1 MAVPLSFTMNGP
13 RTVDL
18 PAIANHAM
26 QQYGFEAHFPRAVL
40 AEVAAV
46 EDGAV
51 PPGRRGVRT
60 CTALLWSSIDNWDS
74 MDLDQIEY
82 CERGARGEIL
92 VRVAIADVDLY
103 VSQDTA
109 TDRHA
114 SHNGFSVYTGVVT
127 YPMLPDEL
135 SKGASSL
142 LPGGDRMAVVIE
154 YAVLPDGSVRPGDLY
169 PARVR
174 NHAKLVYEEVGAWLE
189 GTGEVP
195 ATVRDTPGLEA
206 QLRLQ
211 LEAMRLLRHRR
222 HEQGALELETVEAE
236 PVLEDGVVRD
246 LVVQRQNLARC
257 LIEEFMVAA
266 NGTMVAFLERADLPM
281 LQRVVRVPRYWA
293 RIVETAAEYGETLP
307 EDPDA
312 RALAAF
318 LLRRRAADPD
328 RFPDLSL
335 TVIKLLGPGEYV
347 ALGPGE
353 ESEGH
358 FSLAVTDYTHAT
370 APNRRYPDLVNQ
382 RLVASVFEDEPAP
395 YTWDELVAL
404 AAWLSDREK
413 GTKKVE
419 RFVHK
424 AVAAVLLHDRVGE
437 TFEGLVTGASPKGT
451 WVRVVAP
458 PVEGRVMRGEEG
470 LAVGDRV
477 RVRLLGTDAYRGF
490 IDFEA
495 VGGPRRG

>member
-1 MAVPLSFTMNGP
+1 MNGQQS
-13 RTVDL
+13 VDL
-18 PAIANHAM
+18 PAIATHAM
-26 QQYGFEAHFPRAVL
+26 QQYGFESHFPRAVI

-46 EDGAV
+46 PDDAL
-51 PPGRRGVRT
+51 PPGRTGARD
-60 CTALLWSSIDNWDS
+60 CTKLLWSSIDNWDS

-82 CERGARGEIL
+82 CEPGADGEIRC
-92 VRVAIADVDLY
+92 RVAIADVDLF
-103 VSQDTA
+103 VEKGSA

-135 SKGASSL
+135 SKGVSSL
-142 LPGGDRMAVVIE
+142 LPDGDRIAVVIE
-154 YAVLPDGSVRPGDLY
+154 YAVLPDGSVRPGELY

-174 NHAKLVYEEVGAWLE
+174 NHAKLVYEEVGDWLE
-189 GTGEVP
+189 GTGAIP
-195 ATVRDTPGLEA
+195 ATVRDTPGLED

-211 LEAMRLLRHRR
+211 LEAMRRLRQHR
-222 HEQGALELETVEAE
+222 HEQGALELDTVEAE
-236 PVLEDGVVRD
+236 PLIEDGVVRD
-246 LVVQRQNLARC
+246 LVVQRQNLARQ

-266 NGTMVAFLERADLPM
+266 NGTMVAFLERAGLPM
-281 LQRVVRVPRYWA
+281 LQRVVRVPKYWG
-293 RIVETAAEYGETLP
+293 RIVETAAQFGEQLP

-347 ALGPGE
+347 ALEPGG

-382 RLVASVFEDEPAP
+382 RQVLSVIEGKPVP
-395 YTWDELVAL
+395 YDGSYLIGL

-413 GTKKVE
+413 GVKKVE

-424 AVAAVLLHDRVGE
+424 AVAAVLLQDRIGE
-437 TFEGLVTGASPKGT
+437 TFEGIVTGASPKGT
-451 WVRVVAP
+451 WVRVLAP

-470 LAVGDRV
+470 LAIGDRV

-490 IDFEA
+490 IDFENA
-495 VGGPRRG
+495 KKA

>member
-1 MAVPLSFTMNGP
+1 MNGQRP
-13 RTVDL
+13 VDL
-18 PAIANHAM
+18 PAIATRAM
-26 QQYGFEAHFPRAVL
+26 QQYGFEPSFPPPVL
-40 AEVAAV
+40 AEAA
-46 EDGAV
+46 AV
-51 PPGRRGVRT
+51 PPDGLPSARRGTRD
-60 CTALLWSSIDNWDS
+60 CTDLLWSSIDNWDS
-74 MDLDQIEY
+74 LDLDQIEY
-82 CERGARGEIL
+82 CERGPGDEIRC
-92 VRVAIADVDLY
+92 RVAIADVDLF
-103 VSQDTA
+103 VGKGSA

-114 SHNGFSVYTGVVT
+114 AHNGFSVYTGIVT
-127 YPMLPDEL
+127 YPMLPDRL
-135 SKGASSL
+135 SKGVSSL
-142 LPGGDRMAVVIE
+142 LPGGDRMAVVME
-154 YAVLPDGSVRPGDLY
+154 YTVLPDGSVRPGDLY

-174 NHAKLVYEEVGAWLE
+174 NHAKLVYEEVGDWFE
-189 GTGEVP
+189 GTGEIP
-195 ATVRDTPGLEA
+195 AAVRGTPGLEA

-211 LEAMRLLRHRR
+211 LEAMKRLRKRR
-222 HEQGALELETVEAE
+222 HEQGALELDTVEAE
-236 PVLEDGVVRD
+236 PVVEDGVVRD

-266 NGTMVAFLERADLPM
+266 NGTMVAYLERAGLPM
-281 LQRVVRVPRYWA
+281 LQRVVRVPKYWGLV
-293 RIVETAAEYGETLP
+293 VETAALYGEKLP
-307 EDPDA
+307 AEPDA
-312 RALAAF
+312 KALAAF

-347 ALGPGE
+347 ALAPGE
-353 ESEGH
+353 QSDGH

-382 RLVASVFEDEPAP
+382 RLVAAVLEGTPVP
-395 YTWDELVAL
+395 YDGTELVGL

-437 TFEGLVTGASPKGT
+437 TFDGLVTGASDKGT
-451 WVRVVAP
+451 WVRIIAP

-477 RVRLLGTDAYRGF
+477 RVRLLGTDANRGF
-490 IDFEA
+490 IDFEN

>member
-1 MAVPLSFTMNGP
+1 MNGQRP
-13 RTVDL
+13 VDL

-26 QQYGFEAHFPRAVL
+26 QQYGFEPRFPPPVL
-40 AEVAAV
+40 AETA
-46 EDGAV
+46 AV
-51 PPGRRGVRT
+51 PPNGLPTGRCGVRD
-60 CTALLWSSIDNWDS
+60 CTKLLWSSIDNWDS

-82 CERGARGEIL
+82 CEPGPGGEIRC
-92 VRVAIADVDLY
+92 RVAIADVDLF
-103 VSQDTA
+103 VGKGSA
-109 TDRHA
+109 TDRYA
-114 SHNGFSVYTGVVT
+114 VHNGFSVYTGVVT
-127 YPMLPDEL
+127 YPMLPDRL

-154 YAVLPDGSVRPGDLY
+154 YAVLPDGSVRPGELY

-174 NHAKLVYEEVGAWLE
+174 NRAKLVYEQVGDWLE
-189 GTGEVP
+189 GTGEIP
-195 ATVRDTPGLEA
+195 PTVRETPGLEA

-211 LEAMRLLRHRR
+211 LEAMQRLRARR
-222 HEQGALELETVEAE
+222 HEQGALELDTVEAE
-236 PVLEDGVVRD
+236 PLIENGVVRD

-266 NGTMVAFLERADLPM
+266 NGTMVAYLERAGLPM
-281 LQRVVRVPRYWA
+281 LQRVVRVPKYWA
-293 RIVETAAEYGETLP
+293 RIVETAAEYGEKLP

-312 RALAAF
+312 KALAAF

-335 TVIKLLGPGEYV
+335 TIIKLLGPGEYM
-347 ALGPGE
+347 ALMPGD

-382 RLVASVFEDEPAP
+382 RLVASVLEGTGVP
-395 YTWDELVAL
+395 YDADELVAL

-424 AVAAVLLHDRVGE
+424 AAAAVLLQDRVGE

-451 WVRVVAP
+451 WVRIIAP

-470 LAVGDRV
+470 LAVGNRV

-490 IDFEA
+490 IDFEN
-495 VGGPRRG
+495 VGRTGRV

>member
-1 MAVPLSFTMNGP
+1 MNDDRP
-13 RTVDL
+13 VDL
-18 PAIANHAM
+18 IAIATRAM
-26 QQYGFEAHFPRAVL
+26 KQYGFEPRFPPPVL

-46 EDGAV
+46 
-51 PPGRRGVRT
+51 PPDALPAGRRGVRDLT
-60 CTALLWSSIDNWDS
+60 DLLWSSIDNWDS

-82 CERGARGEIL
+82 CERGPDGEIL
-92 VRVAIADVDLY
+92 SRVAIADVDLF
-103 VSQDTA
+103 VEKGSA

-114 SHNGFSVYTGVVT
+114 AHNGFSVYTGVVT
-127 YPMLPDEL
+127 YPMLPDSL
-135 SKGASSL
+135 SKGVSSL
-142 LPGGDRMAVVIE
+142 LPDGDRMAVVME

-174 NHAKLVYEEVGAWLE
+174 NHAKLVYEEVGEWFE
-189 GTGEVP
+189 ETGEIP
-195 ATVRDTPGLEA
+195 ALVRDTPGLED

-211 LEAMRLLRHRR
+211 IEAMKRLRKRR
-222 HEQGALELETVEAE
+222 HEQGALELDTVEAE
-236 PVLEDGVVRD
+236 PLVEDGVVRD

-281 LQRVVRVPRYWA
+281 LQRVVRVPRYWD
-293 RIVETAAEYGETLP
+293 RIVATAALYGEKLP
-307 EDPDA
+307 ADPDA
-312 RALAAF
+312 KALAAF

-347 ALGPGE
+347 AIAPGE
-353 ESEGH
+353 ESGGH

-370 APNRRYPDLVNQ
+370 APNRRYPDVVNQ
-382 RLVASVFEDEPAP
+382 RLVASVLEGTPVP
-395 YTWDELVAL
+395 YGVDELVGL

-437 TFEGLVTGASPKGT
+437 IFEGLVTGASPKGT
-451 WVRVVAP
+451 WVRIIIP

-490 IDFEA
+490 IDFENA
-495 VGGPRRG
+495 GA